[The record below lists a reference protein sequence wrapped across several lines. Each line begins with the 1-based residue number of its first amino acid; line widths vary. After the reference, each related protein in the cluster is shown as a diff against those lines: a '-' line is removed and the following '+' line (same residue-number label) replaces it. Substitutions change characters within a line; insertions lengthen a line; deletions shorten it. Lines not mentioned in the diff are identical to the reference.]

1 MPREQADHDQQ
12 ALTAVRTERTGLERG
27 ILAGERPALPVWGR
41 EGCGRFVA
49 RQAELELVQERT
61 MDGTPEPIIADFVEP
76 LGQHM
81 LQKAPDEL
89 MGEKR
94 HGFPTLVL
102 GVLVAKAH
110 LAVIDREETG
120 IG

>member
-1 MPREQADHDQQ
+1 M
-12 ALTAVRTERTGLERG
+12 
-27 ILAGERPALPVWGR
+27 
-41 EGCGRFVA
+41 
-49 RQAELELVQERT
+49 
-61 MDGTPEPIIADFVEP
+61 EP

>member
-1 MPREQADHDQQ
+1 MP
-12 ALTAVRTERTGLERG
+12 
-27 ILAGERPALPVWGR
+27 
-41 EGCGRFVA
+41 C
-49 RQAELELVQERT
+49 QAELQVVQEGP
-61 MDGTPEPIIADFVEP
+61 MAGTPQPVVADFMEP

-81 LQKAPDEL
+81 LQKTPDEL
-89 MGEKR
+89 MGGQR